1 MQLFVGTPNLESR
14 VILFQQALLS
24 SSASSSSSS
33 SSSLS
38 LSSSEDASYSDDSDE
53 SSTERIV
60 NTYRN
65 FLRSVWAQ
73 DAMFMN
79 YLESKQYASR
89 VASIVEIT
97 TTSSSSSSSNSNNS
111 NNSTST
117 TTTELLLNEEEL
129 SKILS
134 QQTAVMT
141 ARGSVR
147 EEYVAQMDLSRL

>member
-14 VILFQQALLS
+14 VILFEQALLS

-33 SSSLS
+33 SLI
-38 LSSSEDASYSDDSDE
+38 SSSEDNTSSDSDE
-53 SSTERIV
+53 SSSSTERIV
-60 NTYRN
+60 HTYRD
-65 FLRSVWAQ
+65 FLRSVWKQ

-97 TTSSSSSSSNSNNS
+97 TTGSN
-111 NNSTST
+111 ST

-141 ARGSVR
+141 VRGSLR

>member
-33 SSSLS
+33 SSLS
-38 LSSSEDASYSDDSDE
+38 LSSSEDASSSDDSDE

-111 NNSTST
+111 TST

>member
-33 SSSLS
+33 SSLS
-38 LSSSEDASYSDDSDE
+38 LSSSEDASSSDDSDE

-97 TTSSSSSSSNSNNS
+97 STSSSTSSSNS

>member
-33 SSSLS
+33 SSLS
-38 LSSSEDASYSDDSDE
+38 LSSSEDASSSDDSDE

-97 TTSSSSSSSNSNNS
+97 TTSSSSSSNS

>member
-1 MQLFVGTPNLESR
+1 LESR
-14 VILFQQALLS
+14 VLLFEQALLS

-33 SSSLS
+33 SL
-38 LSSSEDASYSDDSDE
+38 LSSSGDNTSSDSDE

-60 NTYRN
+60 NTYRD
-65 FLRSVWAQ
+65 FLRSVWKQ

-97 TTSSSSSSSNSNNS
+97 TSSN
-111 NNSTST
+111 ST
-117 TTTELLLNEEEL
+117 TTTEVLLNEEEL

>member
-97 TTSSSSSSSNSNNS
+97 TTSSRSSSSNSNN
-111 NNSTST
+111 NTST

>member
-33 SSSLS
+33 SSLS
-38 LSSSEDASYSDDSDE
+38 LSSSEDASSSDDSDE

-97 TTSSSSSSSNSNNS
+97 TTSSSSSSSSNSNI
-111 NNSTST
+111 STST

>member
-33 SSSLS
+33 SSLS
-38 LSSSEDASYSDDSDE
+38 LSSSEDASSSDDSDE

-97 TTSSSSSSSNSNNS
+97 TTSSSSSSNS

-117 TTTELLLNEEEL
+117 TTTALLLNEEEL

>member
-33 SSSLS
+33 SSLS
-38 LSSSEDASYSDDSDE
+38 LSSSEDASSSDDSDE

-97 TTSSSSSSSNSNNS
+97 TTSSSSSSSSNS

>member
-97 TTSSSSSSSNSNNS
+97 TTSSSSSSSSNS

>member
-14 VILFQQALLS
+14 VILFEQALLS

-33 SSSLS
+33 SLI
-38 LSSSEDASYSDDSDE
+38 SSSEDNTYSDSDE
-53 SSTERIV
+53 SSSTERIV
-60 NTYRN
+60 HTYRD
-65 FLRSVWAQ
+65 FLRSVWKQ

-97 TTSSSSSSSNSNNS
+97 TTGSN
-111 NNSTST
+111 ST

-141 ARGSVR
+141 VRGSLR

>member
-97 TTSSSSSSSNSNNS
+97 TTSSSSSSNS